1 MSNDPV
7 VAIVG
12 VTGAVGA
19 EFIATMDK
27 RGFRVGKLKALASAR
42 SAGKTVSFRGQDVVI
57 EELTE
62 RAFEGVDIAL
72 FSAGGSISKKFAPV
86 AVKAGAVVVDNST
99 AFRMDPNVPLVIPE
113 INANRIRDH
122 KGIIANPNCAAIT
135 ALVPLWPIHQK
146 NRIKRVIISTYQ
158 AASGAGAAAMDEL
171 VESTRANLNGQ
182 VYTPK
187 VMPHPYAFNLFNHNT
202 AVDPDT
208 GYNDE
213 ETKVIKETRKIFEDE
228 KIAIGVTCVRVPVLR
243 AHCEAITFECEKP
256 IGEDL
261 GPCHHGAG
269 ARREARRRPRE
280 ELLPDADRRL
290 GPGRRPGRPHPQGS
304 QRSLRAFDLDVRGG
318 RPTAQGRRAERGAD
332 RGALAA
338 ARDGVT
344 EGVVGWAKARK
355 RRAHHFSRAFKKDG
369 GHASLCPPYGAE
381 ISRAPE
387 TTSTHPRTNRT
398 GILPRSRAHTPSAS
412 LRARRTP
419 TPA

>member
-42 SAGKTVSFRGQDVVI
+42 SAGKTVSFRGQDVII

-72 FSAGGSISKKFAPV
+72 FSAGGSISKKFAPI
-86 AVKAGAVVVDNST
+86 AVKAGAIVVDNSS

-135 ALVPLWPIHQK
+135 ALVPLWPIHQS

-187 VMPHPYAFNLFNHNT
+187 VMPHPYAFNLFSHNT
-202 AVDPDT
+202 AIDPDT

-213 ETKVIKETRKIFEDE
+213 ETKVINETRKIFEDD

-256 IGEDL
+256 ISEDQVRAIMARAPGVKVVDDRARNYFPMPIDASGQDDVL
-261 GPCHHGAG
+261 VGRIRKDLSDPSGLSISMFVAADQLLKGA
-269 ARREARRRPRE
+269 ALNAVQIA
-280 ELLPDADRRL
+280 ELLP
-290 GPGRRPGRPHPQGS
+290 
-304 QRSLRAFDLDVRGG
+304 QRMMA
-318 RPTAQGRRAERGAD
+318 
-332 RGALAA
+332 
-338 ARDGVT
+338 
-344 EGVVGWAKARK
+344 
-355 RRAHHFSRAFKKDG
+355 
-369 GHASLCPPYGAE
+369 
-381 ISRAPE
+381 
-387 TTSTHPRTNRT
+387 
-398 GILPRSRAHTPSAS
+398 
-412 LRARRTP
+412 
-419 TPA
+419 